1 MRFLHWQ
8 RFMLPSCG
16 FSDVVR
22 YQHFGEPCCSHLQGC
37 EMSLSYHVTTQS
49 HNLKDHDLNLHFCG
63 NLKSCTRTSCSCSGV
78 SHACIPWQKEL
89 HTRHILNLYHTRKP
103 LWEMHQFWK
112 KWCKLHCTNLQYPT
126 HHRNFVFIKGT
137 SNVLEFNILLLFT
150 HTVVTVHIKLE
161 KDNLQWLSHMSIQ
174 NLKTALITEI
184 TLKLVYYFKL
194 YHTKLQNLNDI

>member
-1 MRFLHWQ
+1 
-8 RFMLPSCG
+8 
-16 FSDVVR
+16 
-22 YQHFGEPCCSHLQGC
+22 
-37 EMSLSYHVTTQS
+37 
-49 HNLKDHDLNLHFCG
+49 
-63 NLKSCTRTSCSCSGV
+63 
-78 SHACIPWQKEL
+78 
-89 HTRHILNLYHTRKP
+89 
-103 LWEMHQFWK
+103 
-112 KWCKLHCTNLQYPT
+112 
-126 HHRNFVFIKGT
+126 VFIKGT